1 MPRRRLIVLLAL
13 AFGAL
18 WVALAIDPVD
28 RADWALENVLIAA
41 GIGFLVATRRVLPL
55 SDTSYILVFLF
66 LCLHAVGAHYTY
78 SLVPWDDAFRG

>member
-1 MPRRRLIVLLAL
+1 MPRRHLIVLLAL

-41 GIGFLVATRRVLPL
+41 GIGFLVAPKASLSENPL
-55 SDTSYILVFLF
+55 TPRKASSQGTSE
-66 LCLHAVGAHYTY
+66 
-78 SLVPWDDAFRG
+78 